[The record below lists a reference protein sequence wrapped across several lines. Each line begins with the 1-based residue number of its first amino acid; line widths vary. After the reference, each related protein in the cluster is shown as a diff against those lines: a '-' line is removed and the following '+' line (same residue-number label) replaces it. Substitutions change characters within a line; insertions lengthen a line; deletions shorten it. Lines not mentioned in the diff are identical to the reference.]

1 MNNGAPAPTPQPPAA
16 GFGGPPN
23 AVVSAP
29 NVADPAPHRRR
40 RWVWPAA
47 TAVALL
53 AGIGIG
59 SSGSSGTSAQG
70 HQSALDQVSP
80 LRDQLTAA
88 EKRATTA
95 EDQAKTVVAQQDA
108 RAAQLD
114 ARKADLDTREAA
126 ITASEKAVAAT
137 QIKDG
142 MWTVGTDVE
151 PGTYR
156 TASEI
161 TSTCYWGIY
170 RTGSN
175 GADIIQNDIVQGGF
189 PTVTLKAGQDFKSD
203 CGVWNK
209 Q

>member
-1 MNNGAPAPTPQPPAA
+1 MSNGAPAPTPHQPA
-16 GFGGPPN
+16 GPWGPSTAGNPDTDL
-23 AVVSAP
+23 SGP
-29 NVADPAPHRRR
+29 RPRRRR

-47 TAVALL
+47 TAVALVI
-53 AGIGIG
+53 GIGIG
-59 SSGSSGTSAQG
+59 SSGSSGASGKSSQA
-70 HQSALDQVSP
+70 AVDQVSQ

-142 MWTVGTDVE
+142 MWTVGKDVE

-156 TASEI
+156 TAAEV

-189 PTVTLKAGQDFKSD
+189 PSVTLKAGQDFKSD